1 MVTQYQYKIK
11 YFDIFLLFLFAEIFI
26 AIFVKDRFIRPYLG
40 DVLVVVLVYFFIK
53 IFILNKIKFLSI
65 YIFVFAVFVEF
76 LQYINIVDILHLAN
90 INFFKILIGT
100 TFDIKD
106 IFCYFLGS
114 IPLFILDLLIRRKN
128 EIH

>member
-114 IPLFILDLLIRRKN
+114 TFIYLRFINK
-128 EIH
+128 EEK

>member
-11 YFDIFLLFLFAEIFI
+11 YFNIFLLFLFVEIFI
-26 AIFVKDRFIRPYLG
+26 AIFVEGRFIRPYLG
-40 DVLVVVLVYFFIK
+40 DILVVVLVYFFIK

-65 YIFVFAVFVEF
+65 YVFVFAVFVEF